1 MTHSEAL
8 FERFCRERGIE
19 FRRPP
24 EGATRTPD
32 YEISIA
38 AGPVVVEVKQ
48 VEPNAKEQT
57 LLSELR
63 RRGRASHWVNMSRPR
78 QAIRQAARQLR
89 AYSGSLTPGLAVLFD
104 TAGGMLGS
112 LGADSITQALYGQ
125 RRIHV
130 VDRPGGQVEVVGLS
144 SGGWGVASATRN
156 TQLSAVGVLRLFQDN
171 SLSLTVFHNRY
182 AAIPL
187 NPDDLRIRDVEHLAW
202 NANGATIGFGW
213 THT

>member
-19 FRRPP
+19 FRRLP

-38 AGPVVVEVKQ
+38 PGPVVVEVKQ

-89 AYSGSLTPGLAVLFD
+89 AYRGSLTLGLAVLFD

-130 VDRPGGQVEVVGLS
+130 IDRPGGQVEVVGLS
-144 SGGWGVASATRN
+144 LGGWGVASPTRN

-171 SLSLTVFHNRY
+171 SLSLTVFHNRS
-182 AAIPL
+182 P
-187 NPDDLRIRDVEHLAW
+187 RSR
-202 NANGATIGFGW
+202 
-213 THT
+213 